1 MSAETTVVDATTAIL
16 QARGKIHGDFK
27 DHARITSK
35 LKDVLLEECR
45 DRNLRG
51 QPPLTLEMRESLDM
65 IMHKVGRII
74 AGKADHLDHWDDI
87 AGYARLVGD
96 RYRPVPLNPRI
107 AQSLRD
113 IEARTPAC
121 PDLDQEYDPA

>member
-1 MSAETTVVDATTAIL
+1 VLSGTTVVDTTAAIL
-16 QARGKIHGDFK
+16 QARGKVHGNFT

-35 LKDVLLEECR
+35 LKDVVLEECR

-74 AGKADHLDHWDDI
+74 AGKADHDDHWDDI
-87 AGYARLVGD
+87 AGYARLVAD
-96 RYRPVPLNPRI
+96 RCR
-107 AQSLRD
+107 S
-113 IEARTPAC
+113 
-121 PDLDQEYDPA
+121 